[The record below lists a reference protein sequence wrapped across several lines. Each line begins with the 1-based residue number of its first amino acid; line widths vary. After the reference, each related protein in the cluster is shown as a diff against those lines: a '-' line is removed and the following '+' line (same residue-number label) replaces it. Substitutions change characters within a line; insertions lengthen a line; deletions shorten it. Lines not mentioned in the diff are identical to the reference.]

1 MNCKIVFC
9 LKLFLLLGDS
19 RAERAGM
26 NGVKGGGGAE
36 GTHGWAA
43 MVSVPGFSHMWSK
56 ADPLRCCRDGWMVG
70 TRSEVWPEVCTEGEW
85 GFTCF
90 KSRCMPCLGISK
102 GTAGAIPPLTLRCSQ
117 SALLHPIL
125 PTQGLLF
132 ISLPNKS
139 VSLNSSHAL
148 PTFGSDGPFSTE
160 GPSHR
165 GDSSPPPTPI
175 SALSHAQEHQ

>member
-1 MNCKIVFC
+1 MGLKEEGVRRGHMAELPWC
-9 LKLFLLLGDS
+9 LCQGFLICEAKLILSDAVGMAEWLG
-19 RAERAGM
+19 
-26 NGVKGGGGAE
+26 
-36 GTHGWAA
+36 
-43 MVSVPGFSHMWSK
+43 PG
-56 ADPLRCCRDGWMVG
+56 LRCGLKFARM
-70 TRSEVWPEVCTEGEW
+70 REW